1 MAKIL
6 SLFVPVI
13 TVFVCWRF
21 NKYKPAFA
29 VLVLFMSEWIL
40 YRYCRGVEIDQQL
53 AFLVESSIA
62 VLLPLNLAWLSLGSE
77 RGILNIRALGKLL
90 FLAGQPFLVAFLI
103 AEYPAF
109 IILLGR
115 EILPVTFSA
124 WLGLSQTAIAAY
136 IIALL
141 IMIFNLG
148 KNRGAVDTG
157 FVWALIASYFGV
169 AVYSGLLSTICFAV
183 AGLILAVSVVEAAY
197 SMAYRDDL
205 TGLPGRRAL
214 NELLLRMRGKY
225 TVAMLDIDFF
235 KKFNDTYGHEVGDQ
249 VLKMV
254 ASRISKVSGGG
265 RAFRYGGEEF
275 TVIFAGREA
284 DDVIDYLEKLRR
296 SVESGGFILRDSDR
310 PVSVKKGAKGRGAGK
325 QIGAG
330 KVGVTISI
338 GVAGKNSSADSP
350 AEVLKK
356 ADMALYKAKNG
367 GRNRVV
373 AV

>member
-90 FLAGQPFLVAFLI
+90 FLAGQLFLVAFLI